1 MSGRHARFEVL
12 HAIPVPPGSTPPSEA
27 ARSCRSCFL
36 LDGGTEALA
45 VVRTTGRP
53 VTHMKLDVLSVLQPN
68 TPAPPGESGV
78 LGDAEPA
85 DETLGSGFAAVF
97 AQMSPPVTEG
107 TPGQTLAAAELP
119 VMTGLEAGSLPEPAA
134 LELMVPPWMPT
145 ALLTASPSALPTVLP
160 SVLTKEISTAIPTES
175 FGPATPINLS
185 SASGWISDTE
195 SPELLLSPNGLDL
208 KSTLLPQGRMQLIT
222 PTVPS
227 PEIGADSLVSFAQ
240 GQGLD
245 DSALQRLFG
254 DEFKADGAA
263 VMKAGLVPAAAW
275 IAGGQRHAGVH
286 PLVVDADA
294 HEALDLPD
302 RMALERAALS
312 LLPAKRIT
320 DLLLPK
326 SPSAEA
332 ADQALATAEDGRLEL
347 DLDLSALISELAPD
361 ADLKALKAE
370 ERVALA
376 MRIGE
381 MLAQRMVAQAQRGQW
396 QLRFALNPQHLG
408 RVEIDMQMRGGE
420 LEATFG
426 ALNPATRDLLQEA
439 LPKLR
444 EMLQQLGM
452 DVASLNIGSG
462 GTSKNGGQPTPQAK
476 ASDPNGSPAS
486 GAEGQPDVPTL
497 QGRSPGADGWDIW
510 V

>member
-1 MSGRHARFEVL
+1 
-12 HAIPVPPGSTPPSEA
+12 
-27 ARSCRSCFL
+27 
-36 LDGGTEALA
+36 
-45 VVRTTGRP
+45 
-53 VTHMKLDVLSVLQPN
+53 MKLDVLSVLQPN
-68 TPAPPGESGV
+68 TAAPPGESGV

-97 AQMSPPVTEG
+97 AQLSPPVTQG
-107 TPGQTLAAAELP
+107 TPGQTLAATELP
-119 VMTGLEAGSLPEPAA
+119 AMTGVDAGSPPEPAA
-134 LELMVPPWMPT
+134 LELMVPHWMPT
-145 ALLTASPSALPTVLP
+145 AQIPTASATPLPSPTPTVNVP
-160 SVLTKEISTAIPTES
+160 SGGSV
-175 FGPATPINLS
+175 
-185 SASGWISDTE
+185 SGSVTDTL
-195 SPELLLSPNGLDL
+195 SPEKPLSPNGLDL
-208 KSTLLPQGRMQLIT
+208 KSTWLPEGRMQLIT

-227 PEIGADSLVSFAQ
+227 PETGRDSLMSFAQ

-245 DSALQRLFG
+245 DAALQRLFG

-263 VMKAGLVPAAAW
+263 VLKAGLVPAAAW

-286 PLVVDADA
+286 PPVVDADA

-332 ADQALATAEDGRLEL
+332 ADQALATAEDGRVEL

-452 DVASLNIGSG
+452 DVALLNIGSG
-462 GTSKNGGQPTPQAK
+462 GASKNGGQPTPQAME
-476 ASDPNGSPAS
+476 SGPNGSPAE
-486 GAEGQPDVPTL
+486 GEEGQPDVPTPHR
-497 QGRSPGADGWDIW
+497 RSQGADGWDIW

>member
-1 MSGRHARFEVL
+1 
-12 HAIPVPPGSTPPSEA
+12 
-27 ARSCRSCFL
+27 
-36 LDGGTEALA
+36 
-45 VVRTTGRP
+45 
-53 VTHMKLDVLSVLQPN
+53 MKLDVLSVLQPN
-68 TPAPPGESGV
+68 TPVPPGESGV
-78 LGDAEPA
+78 LGDAESS
-85 DETLGSGFAAVF
+85 DEALGSGFAAVF
-97 AQMSPPVTEG
+97 AQIAPPPTQV
-107 TPGQTLAAAELP
+107 TPGQTLAVSDGLASTETGFDLSASPENAAME
-119 VMTGLEAGSLPEPAA
+119 T
-134 LELMVPPWMPT
+134 MVPAWMPVAHLPPSSVEPWST
-145 ALLTASPSALPTVLP
+145 GSPSPTSVGGTASEQVPLVPVGET
-160 SVLTKEISTAIPTES
+160 
-175 FGPATPINLS
+175 F
-185 SASGWISDTE
+185 ASEKPVIQE
-195 SPELLLSPNGLDL
+195 GLGL
-208 KSTLLPQGRMQLIT
+208 KSTWLAEGRMQLIT
-222 PTVPS
+222 PAVPS
-227 PEIGADSLVSFAQ
+227 PETGTDSLMSFAQ

-245 DSALQRLFG
+245 DAALQRLFG
-254 DEFKADGAA
+254 NEFKPDGSALF
-263 VMKAGLVPAAAW
+263 KAGVVPAAAW

-286 PLVVDADA
+286 PPVVDPEAA
-294 HEALDLPD
+294 EALDLPD
-302 RMALERAALS
+302 RLALERAALS

-332 ADQALATAEDGRLEL
+332 ADQALATAEDGRLDL

-361 ADLKALKAE
+361 TDLKALKAE

-376 MRIGE
+376 LRIGE

-462 GTSKNGGQPTPQAK
+462 GASKNGGQPTPQAM
-476 ASDPNGSPAS
+476 ASGPNGSPAS
-486 GAEGQPDVPTL
+486 GAEGQPDVPTP

>member
-1 MSGRHARFEVL
+1 M
-12 HAIPVPPGSTPPSEA
+12 
-27 ARSCRSCFL
+27 
-36 LDGGTEALA
+36 
-45 VVRTTGRP
+45 VRITGRP

-97 AQMSPPVTEG
+97 AQLSPPVTQG
-107 TPGQTLAAAELP
+107 TPGQTLAATELP
-119 VMTGLEAGSLPEPAA
+119 DMAGLDAGSPPEPAA
-134 LELMVPPWMPT
+134 LELMVPPWMLMAQMPT
-145 ALLTASPSALPTVLP
+145 ASATPLP
-160 SVLTKEISTAIPTES
+160 SPT
-175 FGPATPINLS
+175 PAVNVPSGGSVSGSVADTLNPQMPLS
-185 SASGWISDTE
+185 S
-195 SPELLLSPNGLDL
+195 NGLDL
-208 KSTLLPQGRMQLIT
+208 KSTWLPEGRMQLIT
-222 PTVPS
+222 PAVPS
-227 PEIGADSLVSFAQ
+227 PETGRDSLMSFAQ

-263 VMKAGLVPAAAW
+263 VLKAGLVPAAAW

-286 PLVVDADA
+286 PPVVDTDA
-294 HEALDLPD
+294 LEALDLPD

-332 ADQALATAEDGRLEL
+332 ADQALATAEDGRVEL

-426 ALNPATRDLLQEA
+426 ALNPATRELLQEA

-462 GTSKNGGQPTPQAK
+462 GASKNGGQPTPQALE
-476 ASDPNGSPAS
+476 SDRNRSPDS
-486 GAEGQPDVPTL
+486 GEEGQPDVPTP
-497 QGRSPGADGWDIW
+497 QGRSQGTDGWDIW

>member
-1 MSGRHARFEVL
+1 
-12 HAIPVPPGSTPPSEA
+12 
-27 ARSCRSCFL
+27 
-36 LDGGTEALA
+36 
-45 VVRTTGRP
+45 
-53 VTHMKLDVLSVLQPN
+53 MKLDVLSVLQPN
-68 TPAPPGESGV
+68 TPVPPGESGV

-97 AQMSPPVTEG
+97 AQMSPPLTQG
-107 TPGQTLAAAELP
+107 TPGQSLAATELP
-119 VMTGLEAGSLPEPAA
+119 SMTGIDGANSPQTAP
-134 LELMVPPWMPT
+134 LELMVPAWMPT
-145 ALLTASPSALPTVLP
+145 AQTPPAS
-160 SVLTKEISTAIPTES
+160 
-175 FGPATPINLS
+175 ATPLLSPTPAVNLS
-185 SASGWISDTE
+185 SGGSASGWVTDT
-195 SPELLLSPNGLDL
+195 SIPEMPLSSNGLEL
-208 KSTLLPQGRMQLIT
+208 KSTWLPEGRMQLIT
-222 PTVPS
+222 PAVPS
-227 PEIGADSLVSFAQ
+227 PETDGGSLMSFAQ

-245 DSALQRLFG
+245 DAALQRLFG

-263 VMKAGLVPAAAW
+263 MLKAGVLPAAAW
-275 IAGGQRHAGVH
+275 IAGSQRHAGVH
-286 PLVVDADA
+286 PPVVDADA
-294 HEALDLPD
+294 LEALDFPD
-302 RMALERAALS
+302 RLALERAALS

-332 ADQALATAEDGRLEL
+332 ADQALATAEDGRVEL

-361 ADLKALKAE
+361 ADLKALRAE

-462 GTSKNGGQPTPQAK
+462 GASKNGGQPTPQALE
-476 ASDPNGSPAS
+476 SDRNGSPDS
-486 GAEGQPDVPTL
+486 GEEGQPDAPTP
-497 QGRSPGADGWDIW
+497 QGRSQGSDGWDIW

>member
-1 MSGRHARFEVL
+1 
-12 HAIPVPPGSTPPSEA
+12 
-27 ARSCRSCFL
+27 
-36 LDGGTEALA
+36 
-45 VVRTTGRP
+45 
-53 VTHMKLDVLSVLQPN
+53 
-68 TPAPPGESGV
+68 
-78 LGDAEPA
+78 
-85 DETLGSGFAAVF
+85 
-97 AQMSPPVTEG
+97 
-107 TPGQTLAAAELP
+107 
-119 VMTGLEAGSLPEPAA
+119 
-134 LELMVPPWMPT
+134 
-145 ALLTASPSALPTVLP
+145 
-160 SVLTKEISTAIPTES
+160 
-175 FGPATPINLS
+175 
-185 SASGWISDTE
+185 
-195 SPELLLSPNGLDL
+195 
-208 KSTLLPQGRMQLIT
+208 MQLIT
-222 PTVPS
+222 PVVPS
-227 PEIGADSLVSFAQ
+227 PDTGTASLVSFAQ

-245 DSALQRLFG
+245 DVALQRLFG
-254 DEFKADGAA
+254 DEFKPDGAGILKSA
-263 VMKAGLVPAAAW
+263 VVPAAAW
-275 IAGGQRHAGVH
+275 IAGGQRHAGVQ
-286 PLVVDADA
+286 PPVVDTDA
-294 HEALDLPD
+294 VDALELPD
-302 RMALERAALS
+302 RLALERAALS

-370 ERVALA
+370 ERAALA
-376 MRIGE
+376 LRIGE

-444 EMLQQLGM
+444 EMLQQSGM

-462 GTSKNGGQPTPQAK
+462 GASKNGGQPTPQALD
-476 ASDPNGSPAS
+476 SGRNRSPDS
-486 GAEGQPDVPTL
+486 GDEGQPDAPTP
-497 QGRSPGADGWDIW
+497 QGRSQGADGWDIW

>member
-1 MSGRHARFEVL
+1 MTVRHARFGVF
-12 HAIPVPPGSTPPSEA
+12 HAIPVPPAPTPSAEA

-36 LDGGTEALA
+36 LNGLTEALA

-53 VTHMKLDVLSVLQPN
+53 VTHMNLDALSVLPT
-68 TPAPPGESGV
+68 TPSVSPSDGGV
-78 LGDAEPA
+78 LGDAQTADQTPA
-85 DETLGSGFAAVF
+85 SGFAAVF
-97 AQMSPPVTEG
+97 AQISPAV
-107 TPGQTLAAAELP
+107 TPGQTLAAAP
-119 VMTGLEAGSLPEPAA
+119 VGETTGLDGSSQPETAVLETVVPA
-134 LELMVPPWMPT
+134 WMPVVT
-145 ALLTASPSALPTVLP
+145 PAPTPVLTSPAPAESASSVVSPSGWVADAL
-160 SVLTKEISTAIPTES
+160 
-175 FGPATPINLS
+175 
-185 SASGWISDTE
+185 
-195 SPELLLSPNGLDL
+195 SPDVPLSPNGLDL
-208 KSTLLPQGRMQLIT
+208 KSTWLPEGRMQLIT
-222 PTVPS
+222 PAVPS
-227 PEIGADSLVSFAQ
+227 PETGTDSLLSFAQ

-245 DSALQRLFG
+245 DAALQRLFG
-254 DEFKADGAA
+254 DEFKPDGAA
-263 VMKAGLVPAAAW
+263 LLKTGMVPAAAW
-275 IAGGQRHAGVH
+275 IAGGQRQAGVH
-286 PLVVDADA
+286 PPVVDPDA
-294 HEALDLPD
+294 VDILEWPD
-302 RMALERAALS
+302 RQTLERAALS
-312 LLPAKRIT
+312 LLPAKRLT
-320 DLLLPK
+320 DLILPK

-332 ADQALATAEDGRLEL
+332 ADQALAMAEDGRLEL

-370 ERVALA
+370 ERLALA

-396 QLRFALNPQHLG
+396 QLRFALNPQNLG

-426 ALNPATRDLLQEA
+426 ALNPATRDLLQDA

-462 GTSKNGGQPTPQAK
+462 GASKNGGQPTPHAM
-476 ASDPNGSPAS
+476 ASGPNGSS
-486 GAEGQPDVPTL
+486 GSGEDGQTDVLGP

>member
-1 MSGRHARFEVL
+1 M
-12 HAIPVPPGSTPPSEA
+12 
-27 ARSCRSCFL
+27 
-36 LDGGTEALA
+36 
-45 VVRTTGRP
+45 VRKTGRP
-53 VTHMKLDVLSVLQPN
+53 GTHMKLDVLSVLQPN
-68 TPAPPGESGV
+68 TAAPPGESGV

-97 AQMSPPVTEG
+97 AQITPTM
-107 TPGQTLAAAELP
+107 TPGAPGQSLAATELST
-119 VMTGLEAGSLPEPAA
+119 MTGIDADGPPETAA
-134 LELMVPPWMPT
+134 LGMMVPAWMPT
-145 ALLTASPSALPTVLP
+145 AQMPP
-160 SVLTKEISTAIPTES
+160 
-175 FGPATPINLS
+175 S
-185 SASGWISDTE
+185 SASA
-195 SPELLLSPNGLDL
+195 LLSPTPVLASSGGAVTSPWLADTLDPAESPRTEGTGL
-208 KSTLLPQGRMQLIT
+208 KSTWLPEGRMKLIT
-222 PTVPS
+222 PVVPS
-227 PEIGADSLVSFAQ
+227 PDTGTASLVSFAQ

-245 DSALQRLFG
+245 DAALQRLFG
-254 DEFKADGAA
+254 DEFKPDGAGILKSGM
-263 VMKAGLVPAAAW
+263 VSAAAW
-275 IAGGQRHAGVH
+275 IAGGQRHAGVQA
-286 PLVVDADA
+286 PVVDADA
-294 HEALDLPD
+294 ADALELPD
-302 RMALERAALS
+302 RLALERAALS

-320 DLLLPK
+320 DLVLPK

-370 ERVALA
+370 ERAALA
-376 MRIGE
+376 LRIGE

-444 EMLQQLGM
+444 EMLQQSGM

-462 GTSKNGGQPTPQAK
+462 GAFKNGGQPTPPKGDADLRSGSSGGEHTK
-476 ASDPNGSPAS
+476 ADAATP
-486 GAEGQPDVPTL
+486 
-497 QGRSPGADGWDIW
+497 QGRVQGVDGWDIW